1 MPIRAYI
8 QFYKSVILYILIFT
22 FICMLLFGIAAAFL
36 IFITLGI
43 FIGFFV
49 FELLNKEEYY
59 FYYNLGITKWKLFKV
74 VFLINLIIGTPIV
87 LVLLFITFYFI
98 GNTSI
103 I

>member
-1 MPIRAYI
+1 MPIRAYF
-8 QFYKSVILYILIFT
+8 QFYKDVILYILIFT

-36 IFITLGI
+36 IFTTLGI
-43 FIGFFV
+43 FIGFLV

-87 LVLLFITFYFI
+87 LVLLLITSYFI

>member
-1 MPIRAYI
+1 MPIRAYL
-8 QFYKSVILYILIFT
+8 QFYKDVILYILIFT
-22 FICMLLFGIAAAFL
+22 FICVLLFGIAAAFL

-43 FIGFFV
+43 FIGFLV
-49 FELLNKEEYY
+49 FELLKKEEYY

-74 VFLINLIIGTPIV
+74 VFLINLVIGTPIV
-87 LVLLFITFYFI
+87 LILLLITSYFI

>member
-1 MPIRAYI
+1 MPIRAYF
-8 QFYKSVILYILIFT
+8 QFYKDVILYILIFT

-36 IFITLGI
+36 IFTTLGI
-43 FIGFFV
+43 FIGFLV
-49 FELLNKEEYY
+49 FELVKKEEYY

-74 VFLINLIIGTPIV
+74 VFLLNLVIGTPIV
-87 LVLLFITFYFI
+87 LILLLITSYFI